1 MAGLKNAC
9 ILLIVIFMGWFYYKL
24 SVSKITAARNY
35 AFYMKMMLL
44 IISFILA
51 FAGQDFIVIGT
62 LAFGGRTPVMLL
74 IIIEIVDAFI
84 DKRKSK

>member
-1 MAGLKNAC
+1 MALLKNAC

-51 FAGQDFIVIGT
+51 F
-62 LAFGGRTPVMLL
+62 GGRTPVMLL

>member
-1 MAGLKNAC
+1 
-9 ILLIVIFMGWFYYKL
+9 
-24 SVSKITAARNY
+24 
-35 AFYMKMMLL
+35 MKMMLL

>member
-1 MAGLKNAC
+1 MAVLKNAC

-62 LAFGGRTPVMLL
+62 LAFGGRTP
-74 IIIEIVDAFI
+74 EIVDAFI

>member
-1 MAGLKNAC
+1 MAVLKNAC

-44 IISFILA
+44 II
-51 FAGQDFIVIGT
+51 
-62 LAFGGRTPVMLL
+62 
-74 IIIEIVDAFI
+74 IEIVDAFI